1 MQKIWLRFLGMIQET
16 VAAKCD
22 VEFPLEKNDAELV
35 ERLGILGSSRA
46 LARDK
51 R

>member
-22 VEFPLEKNDAELV
+22 VEFPLEKNDVELV